1 MTEQELRD
9 MPLHENRSV
18 GGGRYATRVPGGWI
32 YEALPSYGVFVPDP
46 LAWTDA
52 IAFALRRGGGIP
64 VEVMATPDKAA
75 V

>member
-1 MTEQELRD
+1 MTEQELRE
-9 MPLHENRSV
+9 MPLHV
-18 GGGRYATRVPGGWI
+18 PQKTGGGLCVTRVPGGW
-32 YEALPSYGVFVPDP
+32 LYGCEDDLVFVPDP
-46 LAWTDA
+46 AAWTDA